1 MVIFNINNQLN
12 DFIYIGSS
20 YLASPDGS
28 RTPVS
33 FSFRQKKCLI

>member
-1 MVIFNINNQLN
+1 MVIFDIHEEINY
-12 DFIYIGSS
+12 FIYLGSS

-33 FSFRQKKCLI
+33 FLC